1 MYAFVHLPLCLFALC
16 VCVYV
21 GCVSSCVLFFSCF
34 ILYSPR
40 LSYLSMLSQSVM
52 SCLSCLRL
60 SLPCA
65 HSCSFAPSRLPFV
78 HSCVMFL
85 SFLFYWESL
94 VIPCTVCFPCGIML
108 ICVTCVPWVF
118 SLPSLSFFFIASKS
132 LNLGPILPALHTVH
146 DITVMVLGRWP
157 SIFLSLVRLCPKS

>member
-1 MYAFVHLPLCLFALC
+1 MSSACSKCCCPSLNLSWFWVFLIKHSEFLEFLLHFELWLLFKVHRANPCMLLYIYPCVFALC

-52 SCLSCLRL
+52 PCLSCLRL

-65 HSCSFAPSRLPFV
+65 LSCSFAPSRLPFV

-108 ICVTCVPWVF
+108 ICVTCVP
-118 SLPSLSFFFIASKS
+118 
-132 LNLGPILPALHTVH
+132 
-146 DITVMVLGRWP
+146 
-157 SIFLSLVRLCPKS
+157 